1 MTFTVEPMLTLGS
14 PALYL
19 WEDEWTALT
28 MDGRRSAQFEHTLV
42 CTDDGY
48 ELLTVASNGDTAAE
62 LYAPKSAAISST

>member
-1 MTFTVEPMLTLGS
+1 
-14 PALYL
+14 
-19 WEDEWTALT
+19 

-62 LYAPKSAAISST
+62 LYAPQVLNH